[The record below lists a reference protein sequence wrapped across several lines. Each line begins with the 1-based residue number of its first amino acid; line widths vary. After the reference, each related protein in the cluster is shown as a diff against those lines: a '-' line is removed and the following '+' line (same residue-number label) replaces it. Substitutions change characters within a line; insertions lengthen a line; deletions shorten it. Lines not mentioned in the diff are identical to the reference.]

1 MGILELRELT
11 KEYRRGE
18 RAFNAVNGVNLIVQR
33 GDFISIIGRSGSGKS
48 TLLNMSAGLL
58 KPTGGVV
65 LFDGQDISGL
75 TDNAISLLRNGKIG
89 FVPQGQSLLANF
101 TVLEN
106 VCVPWFLFKRGTSA
120 KTRQGIAS
128 TMRGSPPAGEPVER
142 ALALLEK
149 TGISHLAVSYPKE
162 LSGGEMRRVA
172 IARALINK
180 PELLIADEP
189 TSDLDAETTAN
200 IMKLLGDI
208 AREGTAVLIVTHEL
222 DTLSYGNKT
231 YSMNSGNLSPHSHGG
246 IN

>member
-1 MGILELRELT
+1 MGLLELTRLT
-11 KEYRRGE
+11 KEYKRGE
-18 RAFNAVNGVNLIVQR
+18 RAFNAVNNVNLSVQR

-58 KPTGGVV
+58 KPTGGTV

-75 TDNAISLLRNGKIG
+75 ADKQISLLRNERIG

-106 VCVPWFLFKRGTSA
+106 ICVPWFLFKR
-120 KTRQGIAS
+120 
-128 TMRGSPPAGEPVER
+128 AGEPEER
-142 ALALLEK
+142 ALVLLEK
-149 TGISHLAVSYPKE
+149 TGIVHLAASYPKE

-172 IARALINK
+172 IARALINA

-189 TSDLDAETTAN
+189 TGDLDAETTAD
-200 IMKLLGDI
+200 IMQLLHDI
-208 AREGTAVLIVTHEL
+208 AQGGTAVLIVTHEL

-231 YSMNSGNLSPHSHGG
+231 YSMNSGNLSPHSQGG

>member
-1 MGILELRELT
+1 MDILELRELT

-18 RAFNAVNGVNLIVQR
+18 RAFNAVNNVNLSVQR

-58 KPTGGVV
+58 KPSAGAV
-65 LFDGQDISGL
+65 LFDGQDISSL
-75 TDNAISLLRNGKIG
+75 ADKQISLLRNERIG
-89 FVPQGQSLLANF
+89 FVPQGQSLLANI

-106 VCVPWFLFKRGTSA
+106 VCVPWFLFKR
-120 KTRQGIAS
+120 
-128 TMRGSPPAGEPVER
+128 AGEPAER

-149 TGISHLAVSYPKE
+149 TGISHLAASYPKE

-189 TSDLDAETTAN
+189 TGDLDAETTAD
-200 IMKLLGDI
+200 IMKLLRDI
-208 AREGTAVLIVTHEL
+208 AQEGTAVLIVTHEL

-231 YSMNSGNLSPHSHGG
+231 YSMNSGNLSLYSQGG

>member
-1 MGILELRELT
+1 MDILELTRLT
-11 KEYRRGE
+11 KEYKRGE
-18 RAFNAVNGVNLIVQR
+18 RAFNAVNGVNLSVQR

-58 KPTGGVV
+58 KPTGGTV
-65 LFDGQDISGL
+65 LFDGQDIFSLG
-75 TDNAISLLRNGKIG
+75 DKSISLLRNEKIG

-106 VCVPWFLFKRGTSA
+106 VCIPWFLFKRE
-120 KTRQGIAS
+120 
-128 TMRGSPPAGEPVER
+128 GEPAER

-149 TGISHLAVSYPKE
+149 TGIDHLAASYPKE

-189 TSDLDAETTAN
+189 TGDLDAETTAD
-200 IMKLLGDI
+200 IMKLLSDI

-231 YSMNSGNLSPHSHGG
+231 YSMSGGNLSPHLQGG
-246 IN
+246 LL

>member
-1 MGILELRELT
+1 MGLLELRELT
-11 KEYRRGE
+11 KEYKRGQ
-18 RAFNAVNGVNLIVQR
+18 RAFNAVNSVNLSVER

-58 KPTGGVV
+58 KPTTGTVF
-65 LFDGQDISGL
+65 FDGQDIFGL
-75 TDNAISLLRNGKIG
+75 TDRSISLLRNESIG

-106 VCVPWFLFKRGTSA
+106 VCIPWFLFKRE
-120 KTRQGIAS
+120 
-128 TMRGSPPAGEPVER
+128 GEPEQR
-142 ALALLEK
+142 ALSLLEK
-149 TGISHLAVSYPKE
+149 TGIDHLAASYPKE

-180 PELLIADEP
+180 PSLLIADEP
-189 TSDLDAETTAN
+189 TSDLDAETTAD

-222 DTLSYGNKT
+222 DTLSYGNKV
-231 YSMNSGNLSPHSHGG
+231 YAMNSGNLSPHLAA
-246 IN
+246 

>member
-1 MGILELRELT
+1 MGILELKELT

-18 RAFNAVNGVNLIVQR
+18 RVFNAVNGVNLSVQR

-58 KPTGGVV
+58 KPTGGAV

-75 TDNAISLLRNGKIG
+75 ADKQISLLRNKRIG

-106 VCVPWFLFKRGTSA
+106 VCVPWFLFKR
-120 KTRQGIAS
+120 
-128 TMRGSPPAGEPVER
+128 AGEPEER
-142 ALALLEK
+142 ALVLLEK
-149 TGISHLAVSYPKE
+149 TGIAHLAASYPKE

-172 IARALINK
+172 IARSLINA

-189 TSDLDAETTAN
+189 TGDLDAETTAD
-200 IMKLLGDI
+200 IMKLLHDI
-208 AREGTAVLIVTHEL
+208 AQEGTAVLIVTHEL

-231 YSMNSGNLSPHSHGG
+231 YSMNSGNLSPHLQGG
-246 IN
+246 FVTALR

>member
-1 MGILELRELT
+1 MGILELKELT

-18 RAFNAVNGVNLIVQR
+18 RVFNAVNGVNLSVQR

-58 KPTGGVV
+58 KPTGGAV

-75 TDNAISLLRNGKIG
+75 ADKQISLLRNEKIG

-106 VCVPWFLFKRGTSA
+106 VCVPWFLFKRE
-120 KTRQGIAS
+120 
-128 TMRGSPPAGEPVER
+128 GEPEER
-142 ALALLEK
+142 APALLEK
-149 TGISHLAVSYPKE
+149 TGIAHLAASYPKE

-172 IARALINK
+172 IARAFINV

-189 TSDLDAETTAN
+189 TGDLDAETTTD
-200 IMKLLGDI
+200 IMQLLHDI
-208 AREGTAVLIVTHEL
+208 AQGGTAVLIVTHEL

-231 YSMNSGNLSPHSHGG
+231 YSMNSGNLTLHLQGENTSKTLGG
-246 IN
+246 FVTALR